1 MITYYI
7 LFIDAVGDVVEALE
21 LDATTKEAADAEM
34 LDVVF
39 AGIGEDI
46 EHTFSVL
53 GTEVEYHGDV
63 PVIVVEDLE
72 EALQLA
78 HADDALDD

>member
-1 MITYYI
+1 MIYYI
-7 LFIDAVGDVVEALE
+7 LFIDAAGDTVEALE
-21 LDATTKEAADAEM
+21 LDATTKEAADTEM
-34 LDVVF
+34 VDVVF

-63 PVIVVEDLE
+63 PVIDTDDLE

-78 HADDALDD
+78 RAADALDD